1 MSNQWFENAIAN
13 VVYEFVTEELKQ
25 EIAIVSDAIITV
37 ENNKIVVS
45 FIYDGNRF
53 DFLTQDNGVERVSTK
68 LKAELRRVF
77 ELNGEVEI
85 EMSWP

>member
-13 VVYEFVTEELKQ
+13 VVYEFVTEELNQ

>member
-25 EIAIVSDAIITV
+25 EIAFVSDALITV